1 MEVYKETKVV
11 PPENIAEYVAQLRYT
26 AEEREG
32 FSKIIREFNELYYTM
47 SKQTWGNTKWR
58 GVPVFKTPT
67 DLWIYQ
73 ELIEA
78 IQPDLIIETGTC
90 YGGSALYLRD
100 ICAIMGI
107 YPQVI
112 TIDISHEHLSEK
124 AKSVNGIHW
133 WEGSSVSDEMLV
145 ELKAHI
151 YVYECERVMV
161 ILDSDHSKEH
171 VLKELELYA
180 PLVTKGSIL
189 IVEDTNTD
197 GPFQALKEWL
207 PQHSQEFKQN
217 YMCEKFMLTFNR
229 EGYLE
234 RL

>member
-1 MEVYKETKVV
+1 MEVYKETKV
-11 PPENIAEYVAQLRYT
+11 PEPENIAEYVAQLRYT
-26 AEEREG
+26 PDEREG
-32 FSKIIREFNELYYTM
+32 FSKIIREFNELYYSM

-67 DLWIYQ
+67 DMWIYQ
-73 ELIEA
+73 ELIQA
-78 IQPDLIIETGTC
+78 IEPELIIETGTC
-90 YGGSALYLRD
+90 FGGSTLYMRD
-100 ICAIMGI
+100 LCNLI
-107 YPQVI
+107 YSDAWI
-112 TIDISHEHLSEK
+112 ISIDTTHEHLREE
-124 AKSVNGIHW
+124 AKVQGIDYVL
-133 WEGSSVSDEMLV
+133 GSSISEEIIEKVREFVSRFTPQR
-145 ELKAHI
+145 I
-151 YVYECERVMV
+151 MV

-180 PLVTKGSIL
+180 PLVTSGSIL

-197 GPFQALKEWL
+197 GPFQAIKEWL
-207 PQHSQEFKQN
+207 PSHTKEFSQN